1 MLSPELLLESLT
13 EGRCLRSRIR
23 LTGDERVLSRS
34 TFPSLY
40 TGGND
45 AKEAAFLKEIFRT
58 IPATLRMP
66 ELSNDHRDGIRAF
79 MAMVIRLGGMHKEDF
94 VHRYIFEFWESLWPE
109 SEDPISM
116 PERYYKGTP
125 DGPQTPFS
133 RTVLPKIRTIEA
145 ATDIIGVGGP
155 SSRTLFLVEIKLAEL
170 DDRGLGQILRYYQ
183 LGRTACDRF
192 YHDCDLRNVTPVLI
206 LKDAALHFWDA
217 VPQYFREVLKVYY
230 YRVTEDEHLHLVDGR
245 RILQSLA
252 RDRIYS

>member
-1 MLSPELLLESLT
+1 M
-13 EGRCLRSRIR
+13 
-23 LTGDERVLSRS
+23 LSRS
-34 TFPSLY
+34 AFPSLY
-40 TGGND
+40 AGGSD
-45 AKEAAFLKEIFRT
+45 ATEAAFLKEIFRA
-58 IPATLRMP
+58 IPATLRIP
-66 ELSNDHRDGIRAF
+66 ELSNDHREGIRAF

-109 SEDPISM
+109 TEDSISM
-116 PERYYKGTP
+116 PERYFKGTS
-125 DGPQTPFS
+125 DGAQTPFS
-133 RTVLPKIRTIEA
+133 RSVLPKIRTGEA

-217 VPQYFREVLKVYY
+217 VPQHFREVLRVYY
-230 YRVTEDEHLHLVDGR
+230 YRVSENERLYLVDGR
-245 RILQSLA
+245 RILQSLS